1 MEAARHLWDYKEER
15 INGKVYLMSPS
26 GSFFHGAVNGNIY
39 SILKRHLKN
48 SLCYASVEN
57 LDLLI
62 DDDYLQPDIML
73 ICDRRSIKKNGYRGV
88 PRFVVETLSPSTA
101 KRDRTEKKDIYERI
115 GVDEYWIVS
124 PIERSIEIYYL
135 EDGRYILQ
143 EVATLLDADDKD
155 YNGDTVIALRSNPEI
170 TFVLAEIF
178 EGLDDI
184 GE

>member
-1 MEAARHLWDYKEER
+1 MEAAGQLWDYKEER
-15 INGKVYLMSPS
+15 INGKVYLMPKA
-26 GSFFHGAVNGNIY
+26 GTFFHGAINGNIFR
-39 SILKRHLKN
+39 ILADQLNK
-48 SLCYASVEN
+48 SLCYASIEN

-124 PIERSIEIYYL
+124 PSEESIEIYYL
-135 EDGRYILQ
+135 EDGRYILH
-143 EVATLLDADDKD
+143 EVVTLLDADDKD

-178 EGLDDI
+178 EGLHDI